1 MIYLSKRLDKACF
14 QHDMTYGDFE
24 DLARRTASDRILHY
38 KGFNIDKNPKYD
50 RYQRSFAL
58 MIYKFFDKKTSVKAI
73 KNEVMSNKELAGEFQ
88 KPIIAKAEKTKYTHL
103 Y

>member
-38 KGFNIDKNPKYD
+38 KAFNIDKNPKYD

-58 MIYKFFDKKTSVKAI
+58 MIYKFFDKK
-73 KNEVMSNKELAGEFQ
+73 NFW
-88 KPIIAKAEKTKYTHL
+88 
-103 Y
+103 